1 MQDSNGSENG
11 NGNPNGDGHGN
22 SLLEGELIEVCGVQR
37 GNEPY
42 PCTNAEPCDLHCGAK
57 TRGERGG
64 RRCSNYAMPNGRCRM
79 HSGHANRGIGHH
91 NYKDGR
97 TSRYAPRGIKDAYE
111 RALAEGIRTTENRE
125 ELALITASIERVLG
139 EIGEDSEDW
148 FRILNEHA
156 DRIEAFRASE
166 GHTTML
172 AEVLELIKSIRRGSQ
187 KYHKRR
193 ELMSWIDLRRKT
205 SSAETRRLEKEQ
217 QMVSREEVLMLMDQM
232 GQIIYEEVE
241 DRKVRARI
249 AERVAQL
256 TA

>member
-1 MQDSNGSENG
+1 MQDPNCSENG

-22 SLLEGELIEVCGVQR
+22 SLLEGEIIEVCGVQR

-64 RRCSNYAMPNGRCRM
+64 RKCSNYAMPNGRCRM
-79 HSGHANRGIGHH
+79 HSGHANRGIGHPRFR
-91 NYKDGR
+91 NGR
-97 TSRYAPRGIKDAYE
+97 DSRYTPKGIKDAYE

-125 ELALITASIERVLG
+125 ELALITGYIEQVLD
-139 EIGEDSEDW
+139 EMGEDSEDW

-156 DRIEAFRASE
+156 DRIEAFRSPGAMALL
-166 GHTTML
+166 T
-172 AEVLELIKSIRRGSQ
+172 AEVLDLIKTIRRGSV
-187 KYHKRR
+187 KYQKRR

-205 SSAETRRLEKEQ
+205 SSAETRRLEQEQ
-217 QMVSREEVLMLMDQM
+217 QMMSREEVLMLMDQM